1 MGRVKRLL
9 NFFIVFY
16 GRKIVW
22 IKEIYIYIYIYIHTL
37 NNLYNENLWQK

>member
-1 MGRVKRLL
+1 MGRIKSLL
-9 NFFIVFY
+9 NFFFVFY

-22 IKEIYIYIYIYIHTL
+22 IKDIYIHIYIYTL